1 MFSLR
6 DTELFT
12 LLPGS
17 PVPKLREE
25 LEKVVNTQ
33 IPRFFLNNVFIL
45 KKLFLD
51 LRFQC
56 FFNLE

>member
-12 LLPGS
+12 LRPGS

-25 LEKVVNTQ
+25 LEKVVGGPV
-33 IPRFFLNNVFIL
+33 PR
-45 KKLFLD
+45 
-51 LRFQC
+51 
-56 FFNLE
+56 

>member
-12 LLPGS
+12 LRLES

-25 LEKVVNTQ
+25 LEKVINTQ
-33 IPRFFLNNVFIL
+33 VPRLLLAFLYY
-45 KKLFLD
+45 K
-51 LRFQC
+51 
-56 FFNLE
+56 